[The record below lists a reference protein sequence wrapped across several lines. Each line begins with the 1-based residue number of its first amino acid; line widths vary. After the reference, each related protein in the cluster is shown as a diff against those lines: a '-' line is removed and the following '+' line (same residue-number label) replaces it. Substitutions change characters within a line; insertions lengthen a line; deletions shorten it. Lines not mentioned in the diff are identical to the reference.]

1 MEEVMKQHKKARL
14 CGAVTKLTMV
24 AGIMFAGFSLPS
36 AADWYGAVDLGQTDL
51 QEDVCGDLT
60 ALGFTPCSEDK
71 TDTGWKLAVG
81 NQFNA
86 NAALEFGYADLGEA
100 KFNAAGVG
108 CSLEANGFHASLVG
122 SLPMANQF
130 SFTGRVGLFS
140 WDADVSC
147 SAGGAS
153 ASADESGTDLTFGV
167 GVRYDMTK
175 SVGLRGGW
183 ERFDLDDA
191 DVDLLSLGLIFSFK

>member
-1 MEEVMKQHKKARL
+1 MKHHKQNDLHR
-14 CGAVTKLTMV
+14 VV
-24 AGIMFAGFSLPS
+24 AGLAVISAVVLAGFSLP
-36 AADWYGAVDLGQTDL
+36 ANADWYGAASLGRTDL
-51 QEDVCGDLT
+51 QENVCSDLS

-71 TDTGWKLAVG
+71 TDTGWKLSVG
-81 NQFNA
+81 NQFNT

-108 CSLEANGFHASLVG
+108 CSLEADGFHASLVG

-130 SFTGRVGLFS
+130 SFTGRVGLFR
-140 WDADVSC
+140 WNADVSC

-175 SVGLRGGW
+175 SVGLRGEW

-191 DVDLLSLGLIFSFK
+191 DVDMLSLGLIFSFK

>member
-1 MEEVMKQHKKARL
+1 MKQDKQSGL
-14 CGAVTKLTMV
+14 FGAVARMAV
-24 AGIMFAGFSLPS
+24 AAGIMFAGFSLPAS
-36 AADWYGAVDLGQTDL
+36 ADWYGAASLGRTDL
-51 QEDVCGDLT
+51 QENVCSDLS
-60 ALGFTPCSEDK
+60 ALGFTPCNEDN

-100 KFNAAGVG
+100 KFTAAGVG

-122 SLPMANQF
+122 NLPMANQF
-130 SFTGRVGLFS
+130 SFTGRVGLFR
-140 WDADVSC
+140 WDADISC

-175 SVGLRGGW
+175 SVGLRGEW

-191 DVDLLSLGLIFSFK
+191 DVDMLSLGLIFSFK